1 MTPRTLL
8 VTATALATISV
19 AGCSNTPNARHRSA
33 APAGPA
39 PGYLV
44 QRASQLQSRGLSRE
58 AALQQAMTEKG
69 LGRLRDEPPLE
80 HYSVANSRSDS
91 PQSVLERDLANM
103 ARRSDSR

>member
-1 MTPRTLL
+1 
-8 VTATALATISV
+8 
-19 AGCSNTPNARHRSA
+19 
-33 APAGPA
+33 
-39 PGYLV
+39 
-44 QRASQLQSRGLSRE
+44 
-58 AALQQAMTEKG
+58 MTEKG